1 MGTLTYFPGCS
12 LKDNAKRFEDAAFF
26 VMEQL
31 GSPLLELENWTCCG
45 TVYSLTSD
53 DLMHQIAP
61 VRNFVRAQQAGSDEI
76 VALCAMCYNT
86 LARTSQ
92 RINADEEERTKINA
106 FMNKEPDYEGS
117 VRVRHLLQ
125 VLRDNVGW
133 ATLTDKA
140 VRSLEGLKVAAYYGC
155 TLVRPDEVG
164 IDDMEHP
171 VVMAD
176 ALEAVGAEPV
186 TFPFEAECCGTY
198 QIVDEPHL
206 ALEQSGRILRS
217 AVRAG
222 AHAIVTACPLCQH
235 NLEQAVGALS
245 EGGVEGI
252 KNIQVVYFTELLAA
266 ALGADEGNLTPAVR
280 DLLAACVPAEGGV

>member
-1 MGTLTYFPGCS
+1 MGALSYFPGCS

-26 VMEQL
+26 IMEQL
-31 GSPLLELENWTCCG
+31 GSPLQELENWTCCG

-53 DLMHQIAP
+53 DLMRQIAP
-61 VRNFVRAQQAGSDEI
+61 VRNFVRAQQEDSDEI

-86 LARTSQ
+86 LARTSA
-92 RINADEEERTKINA
+92 RINANEEERTKINA
-106 FMNKEPDYEGS
+106 FMNKEPDYEGG

-125 VLRDNVGW
+125 VLRDTVGW
-133 ATLTDKA
+133 ETLTEKA

-164 IDDMEHP
+164 IDDMERP
-171 VVMAD
+171 VVMAN

-186 TFPFEAECCGTY
+186 AFPFEAECCGTY

-217 AVRAG
+217 AIRAG
-222 AHAIVTACPLCQH
+222 ANVIVTACPLCQH
-235 NLEQAVGALS
+235 NLEQAIGALS
-245 EGGVEGI
+245 AEDIEGLDE
-252 KNIQVVYFTELLAA
+252 IQVVYFTELLAA
-266 ALGADEGNLTPAVR
+266 ALGADEAQMTPVVR

>member
-1 MGTLTYFPGCS
+1 MSALPYFPGCS
-12 LKDNAKRFEDAAFF
+12 LKDNAKRFEDTAFF

-31 GSPLLELENWTCCG
+31 GTPLAELEKWTCCG

-61 VRNFVRAQQAGSDEI
+61 VRNFVRTQETGSDEL

-106 FMNKEPDYEGS
+106 FMNKEPDYEGGI
-117 VRVRHLLQ
+117 RVRHVLQ
-125 VLRDNVGW
+125 VLRDTVGW
-133 ATLTDKA
+133 DKLTETT
-140 VRSLEGLKVAAYYGC
+140 VRPLEGLKVAAYYGC
-155 TLVRPDEVG
+155 TLVRPGEVG

-186 TFPFEAECCGTY
+186 AFPFEAECCGTY

-206 ALEQSGRILRS
+206 ALEQSGRILQS
-217 AVRAG
+217 ALRAG
-222 AHAIVTACPLCQH
+222 ADAIVTACPLCQH
-235 NLEQAVGALS
+235 NLEQAFAALQAD
-245 EGGVEGI
+245 EVEGL
-252 KNIQVVYFTELLAA
+252 KKIQVVYFTELLAA
-266 ALGADEGNLTPAVR
+266 ALGADEAQMTPAVR
-280 DLLAACVPAEGGV
+280 ELLAACVPAEGGV

>member
-1 MGTLTYFPGCS
+1 MSKLAYFPGCS

-31 GSPLLELENWTCCG
+31 GSPLEELANWTCCG

-53 DLMHQIAP
+53 DLMRQIAP
-61 VRNFVRAQQAGSDEI
+61 VRNFVRTQESGSDEI

-86 LARTSQ
+86 LARTAH

-117 VRVRHLLQ
+117 VQVRHLLQ
-125 VLRDNVGW
+125 VLRDTVGW
-133 ATLTDKA
+133 DALSAKA
-140 VRSLEGLKVAAYYGC
+140 VRPLEGLKVAAYYGC

-164 IDDMEHP
+164 IDDKEHP

-186 TFPFEAECCGTY
+186 GFPFEAECCGTY

-217 AVRAG
+217 AARAG
-222 AHAIVTACPLCQH
+222 ADVIVTACPLCQH
-235 NLEQAVGALS
+235 NLEQAIEALS
-245 EGGVEGI
+245 AEEVEGLE
-252 KNIQVVYFTELLAA
+252 KIQVVYFTELLAA
-266 ALGADEGNLTPAVR
+266 ALGADEAQMTPVVR
-280 DLLAACVPAEGGV
+280 DVLAACVPAEGGV